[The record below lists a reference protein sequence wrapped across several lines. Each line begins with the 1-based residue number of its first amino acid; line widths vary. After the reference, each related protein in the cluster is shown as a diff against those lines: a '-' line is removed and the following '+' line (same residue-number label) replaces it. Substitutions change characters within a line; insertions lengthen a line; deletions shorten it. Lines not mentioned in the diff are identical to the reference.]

1 MITPPDGWNLKPL
14 LDCTSDGNL
23 SYGVVQPGKH
33 RDDGVPILRV
43 NNFENGAL
51 DLSSM
56 LKIDPSIE
64 QKHLRTRLTGG
75 EVLLTLVGS
84 TGQSVIVDESMA
96 GWNVARAI
104 AVIRPSEEV
113 GPKWINICL
122 RSHLTR
128 VFLDSR
134 ANTTVQKTL
143 NLTDVRQIPILIPPR
158 KMKTFVESCISTL
171 DDKIELNRRMNV
183 TLESMARAL
192 FKSWFVDFDP
202 VIDNALA
209 AGNPIPE
216 PLIQRAQTRRDLGTK
231 RKPLPKNIQKLF
243 PDAFVFDDEMGWIP
257 KGWKGVSITE
267 MVESISDTYPL
278 KTVDEVVF
286 LNTGDV
292 LDGNFLHDER
302 SSTEGLPGQAKKSIQ
317 LGDIL
322 FSEIRPKNKRHAFV
336 DFNASEY
343 VVSTKLMVLR
353 SFGKIESLFTYFLLK
368 QDSTTR
374 YLQMLAESRS
384 GTFPQITYTQLE
396 SVRFTL
402 PTENGI
408 VDYFFSEVLSPNFKR
423 CRQRERESETLA
435 KLRDTLLPKLL
446 SGELRI
452 PDAEKLVAGSL

>member
-1 MITPPDGWNLKPL
+1 
-14 LDCTSDGNL
+14 
-23 SYGVVQPGKH
+23 
-33 RDDGVPILRV
+33 
-43 NNFENGAL
+43 
-51 DLSSM
+51 
-56 LKIDPSIE
+56 
-64 QKHLRTRLTGG
+64 
-75 EVLLTLVGS
+75 
-84 TGQSVIVDESMA
+84 
-96 GWNVARAI
+96 
-104 AVIRPSEEV
+104 
-113 GPKWINICL
+113 
-122 RSHLTR
+122 
-128 VFLDSR
+128 
-134 ANTTVQKTL
+134 
-143 NLTDVRQIPILIPPR
+143 
-158 KMKTFVESCISTL
+158 
-171 DDKIELNRRMNV
+171 
-183 TLESMARAL
+183 
-192 FKSWFVDFDP
+192 
-202 VIDNALA
+202 
-209 AGNPIPE
+209 
-216 PLIQRAQTRRDLGTK
+216 
-231 RKPLPKNIQKLF
+231 
-243 PDAFVFDDEMGWIP
+243 MGWIP

-423 CRQRERESETLA
+423 CRQRERESETLV
-435 KLRDTLLPKLL
+435 KLRDTLLPHLL
-446 SGELRI
+446 SGKLRI
-452 PDAEKLVAGSL
+452 PNALTMAAEVSNV